1 MVGLDPDLVAMIYEA
16 AAIPSQWPV
25 VLGKLADLVEAFG
38 IGIISVDNSQA
49 IRCITT
55 DNYRDVYVRVIEILK
70 RYDNVRPQRS
80 VARGYF
86 GFLTDLDLCTLE
98 ELEADPLYTEG
109 LYPYGLGWTMGA
121 PITSPSADLAY
132 YDFTRKRDDGPFG
145 EAEKQIRDAYRPQLA
160 RAALMATRLELQ
172 RAQATV
178 STLSVLGL
186 PGAVVNRGGRVVAA
200 NQLFEELAPRVAIGA
215 IDAVSLN
222 VPAQNALLRKGL
234 LAQGLDNVGSIPIAA
249 TETDPA
255 LVVHLVPVQ
264 RTAQDVFIG
273 ASHIV
278 LVTPVT
284 APAAPLTYLLAGL
297 FDLTP
302 AEAAVARGIAS
313 GDSLPEFATR
323 NGVSPETVRTQLR
336 AVFEKTGTRRQVDLV
351 RLLAGA
357 APVRKIITCR
367 WLPASPAGS

>member
-1 MVGLDPDLVAMIYEA
+1 MAGPDSDLLAMIYEA

-25 VLGKLADLVEAFG
+25 VLGKLAELVSAYG
-38 IGIISVDNSQA
+38 SGIISVDNSQSV
-49 IRCITT
+49 RFITT
-55 DNYRDVYVRVIEILK
+55 DNYRNVYERVVESLQ
-70 RYDNVRPQRS
+70 RYDNVRPQRA

-121 PITSPSADLAY
+121 PIAAPSADLAFF
-132 YDFTRKRDDGPFG
+132 DFARKRDDGPFG
-145 EAEKQIRDAYRPQLA
+145 EAEKQILDAYRPHLA

-200 NQLFEELAPRVAIGA
+200 NTLFEKLAPRVAIGA
-215 IDAVSLN
+215 FDTQALGDS
-222 VPAQNALLRKGL
+222 AQNALLRKGL
-234 LAQGLDNVGSIPIAA
+234 LAEGLDHVGSIPIAA
-249 TETDPA
+249 TESDPA

-264 RTAQDVFIG
+264 RSAQDVFIG

-284 APAAPLTYLLAGL
+284 APAAPLTNLLAGL

-313 GDSLPEFATR
+313 GDSIPEFAKR

-351 RLLAGA
+351 RLLAGTT
-357 APVRKIITCR
+357 PVRK
-367 WLPASPAGS
+367 

>member
-1 MVGLDPDLVAMIYEA
+1 MAGLDPDLLAMIYEA
-16 AAIPSQWPV
+16 AAMPSQWPV
-25 VLGKLADLVEAFG
+25 VLGRLAELVSAFG
-38 IGIISVDNSQA
+38 GGIISIDNAQTL
-49 IRCITT
+49 RFITT
-55 DNYRDVYVRVIEILK
+55 DNYRENYERVLDKLK
-70 RYDNVRPQRS
+70 RYDNVRPQRM

-98 ELEADPLYTEG
+98 ELESDPLYIEG
-109 LYPYGLGWTMGA
+109 LYPFGLGWTMGA
-121 PITSPSADLAY
+121 PIPSPSADLAFF
-132 YDFTRKRDDGPFG
+132 DFARKKADGPFG
-145 EAEKQIRDAYRPQLA
+145 AAEKQTLDTYRPHLA

-186 PGAVVNRGGRVVAA
+186 PGAVVNRGGRVAAA
-200 NQLFEELAPRVAIGA
+200 NPLFEKLAPRVAIGA
-215 IDAVSLN
+215 FDALSLSDA
-222 VPAQNALLRKGL
+222 AQNGLLRKGL
-234 LAQGLDNVGSIPIAA
+234 IAEGLDQVGSIPIAA
-249 TETDPA
+249 TDSDPA

-284 APAAPLTYLLAGL
+284 APAAPLTNLLAGL

-313 GDSLPEFATR
+313 GDSIPDFARR
-323 NGVSPETVRTQLR
+323 NRVSPETVRTQLR

-357 APVRKIITCR
+357 APVSKVIV
-367 WLPASPAGS
+367 

>member
-1 MVGLDPDLVAMIYEA
+1 MVGLDPDLLAMIYEA

-25 VLGKLADLVEAFG
+25 VLGKLAGLVSAFG
-38 IGIISVDNSQA
+38 SGIISVDNAQSV
-49 IRCITT
+49 RFITT
-55 DNYRDVYVRVIEILK
+55 DNYRHIYENVVENLK

-80 VARGYF
+80 IARGYF
-86 GFLTDLDLCTLE
+86 GFLTDLDLCTVE

-121 PITSPSADLAY
+121 PIPSPSADLAFF
-132 YDFTRKRDDGPFG
+132 DFARKRDDGPFG
-145 EAEKQIRDAYRPQLA
+145 DAEKQILDTYRPHLA

-178 STLSVLGL
+178 STLTVLGL

-200 NQLFEELAPRVAIGA
+200 NPLFEKLAPRVAIGA
-215 IDAVSLN
+215 FDSLSLN
-222 VPAQNALLRKGL
+222 DSAQNALLRKGL
-234 LAQGLDNVGSIPIAA
+234 QATGLDNVGSIPIGA
-249 TETDPA
+249 TEPDPA

-284 APAAPLTYLLAGL
+284 APAAPLTNLLAGL

-302 AEAAVARGIAS
+302 AEAAVARGIAG
-313 GDSLPEFATR
+313 GDSIPEFAKK

-351 RLLAGA
+351 RLLAGTT
-357 APVRKIITCR
+357 PVRKLIT
-367 WLPASPAGS
+367 

>member
-1 MVGLDPDLVAMIYEA
+1 MVGIDSDLLAMIYEA
-16 AAIPSQWPV
+16 AAIPTQWPI
-25 VLGKLADLVEAFG
+25 VLTRLAGLVSAYG
-38 IGIISVDNSQA
+38 SGIISVDNSQSV
-49 IRCITT
+49 RFITT
-55 DNYRDVYVRVIEILK
+55 DNYRHIYENVVGNMQ
-70 RYDNVRPQRS
+70 RYDNVRPQRA

-86 GFLTDLDLCTLE
+86 GFLTDLDLCTIE

-121 PITSPSADLAY
+121 PIPSPSADLAFF
-132 YDFTRKRDDGPFG
+132 DFARKKEDGPFG
-145 EAEKQIRDAYRPQLA
+145 EAEKQILDTYRPHLA

-200 NQLFEELAPRVAIGA
+200 NALFEKLAPRVAIGA
-215 IDAVSLN
+215 FDALSLSDS
-222 VPAQNALLRKGL
+222 AQNALLRKGL
-234 LAQGLDNVGSIPIAA
+234 LAEGLDNVGSIPIAS
-249 TETDPA
+249 TDSDPA

-284 APAAPLTYLLAGL
+284 APAAPLTNLLSGL

-302 AEAAVARGIAS
+302 AEAAVARGIAGGAS
-313 GDSLPEFATR
+313 IPEFAKQ

-351 RLLAGA
+351 RLLAGTT
-357 APVRKIITCR
+357 PVRKIIT
-367 WLPASPAGS
+367 

>member
-1 MVGLDPDLVAMIYEA
+1 MGGLDPDLLAVIYEA

-25 VLGKLADLVEAFG
+25 VLGRLAALVSAFG
-38 IGIISVDNSQA
+38 SGIVSLDNSQTM
-49 IRCITT
+49 RFITT
-55 DNYRDVYVRVIEILK
+55 DNYRASYERVLDRLK
-70 RYDNVRPQRS
+70 SYDNVRPQRM

-86 GFLTDLDLCTLE
+86 GFMTDLDLCTPE
-98 ELEADPLYTEG
+98 ELEADPLYIEG

-121 PITSPSADLAY
+121 PIPSPSADLAFF
-132 YDFTRKRDDGPFG
+132 DFARKKADGPFG
-145 EAEKQIRDAYRPQLA
+145 EAEKQTLDAYRPHLA

-178 STLSVLGL
+178 NTLAVLGL

-200 NQLFEELAPRVAIGA
+200 NALFDTLAPRVAIGA
-215 IDAVSLN
+215 FDALVLSDT
-222 VPAQNALLRKGL
+222 AQNALLHKGL
-234 LAQGLDNVGSIPIAA
+234 MAERLDQVGSIPIAA
-249 TETDPA
+249 ADLAPA

-264 RTAQDVFIG
+264 RSAQDVFIG

-284 APAAPLTYLLAGL
+284 APAAPLTNLLAGL

-313 GDSLPEFATR
+313 GDSIPQFAKR

-351 RLLAGA
+351 RLLASA
-357 APVRKIITCR
+357 APVHKVIT
-367 WLPASPAGS
+367 

>member
-1 MVGLDPDLVAMIYEA
+1 MAVLDPDLLAMIYEA

-25 VLGKLADLVEAFG
+25 VLGKLAELVSAFG
-38 IGIISVDNSQA
+38 SGIVSIDNAQSV
-49 IRCITT
+49 RFITT
-55 DNYRDVYVRVIEILK
+55 DNYRGIYERVLANLT
-70 RYDNVRPQRS
+70 RYDNVRPQRA

-86 GFLTDLDLCTLE
+86 GFLTDLDLCSVE

-121 PITSPSADLAY
+121 PIPSPSADLAFF
-132 YDFTRKRDDGPFG
+132 DFARKKADGPFG
-145 EAEKQIRDAYRPQLA
+145 MAEKQTLDAYRPHLA

-178 STLSVLGL
+178 TTLSVLGL
-186 PGAVVNRGGRVVAA
+186 PGAVVNRAGRVVAA
-200 NQLFEELAPRVAIGA
+200 NPQFEALAPRVVIGA
-215 IDAVSLN
+215 FDALSLAD
-222 VPAQNALLRKGL
+222 PAQNALLRKGL
-234 LAQGLDNVGSIPIAA
+234 LTQSLDEVGSIPITA
-249 TETDPA
+249 TDTQPA

-264 RTAQDVFIG
+264 RSAQDVFIG

-284 APAAPLTYLLAGL
+284 APAAPLTNLLVGL

-313 GDSLPEFATR
+313 GDSIPDFARR

-336 AVFEKTGTRRQVDLV
+336 AVFEKTGTRRQADLV
-351 RLLAGA
+351 RLLSGA
-357 APVRKIITCR
+357 APLGKIIT
-367 WLPASPAGS
+367 